1 MGEPE
6 IEQFLSYLAVQRNV
20 SPSTQNQALNAIV
33 FLYRHVLEMPLAD
46 FKNIRWSKKK
56 QNIPTVLTREE
67 VAALLPKF
75 KTGSQQKLIAHILYG
90 CGLRLTEALKLRIK
104 DIDFGQSIIL
114 IRDAKGG
121 KDRTVPLPLMLRK
134 PLAWQIERAKRI
146 HQQDL
151 KEGFGRVSMPYALSR
166 KYPNA
171 DRQSG
176 WQYVFPSYQR
186 SVDPLSG
193 DIKRHHLYGSIMEEA
208 LARAVKQSALD
219 KRVTCHTFRH
229 SYATHLLESGKD
241 IRLIQTLLGHSDV
254 KTTMIYTHVA
264 KGAAPR
270 CESPLDLLVIK
281 DERSLPRADPA
292 SKSTTDNE
300 PPHIKAAQDD
310 AIDKSRAKNLSIS
323 SWLHAI
329 CGLATISRR
338 FFGAR

>member
-1 MGEPE
+1 MNSNRKKSAHQAAPKGLLEVARERARLRHLSLATEKHYLAWIRQFIRFHKKRHPRNMGEPE

-75 KTGSQQKLIAHILYG
+75 KTGSQQKLIAHVLYG
-90 CGLRLTEALKLRIK
+90 CGLRLTEALNLRIK
-104 DIDFGQSIIL
+104 DIDFGQNIIL

-208 LARAVKQSALD
+208 LA
-219 KRVTCHTFRH
+219 
-229 SYATHLLESGKD
+229 G
-241 IRLIQTLLGHSDV
+241 
-254 KTTMIYTHVA
+254 
-264 KGAAPR
+264 
-270 CESPLDLLVIK
+270 
-281 DERSLPRADPA
+281 
-292 SKSTTDNE
+292 
-300 PPHIKAAQDD
+300 
-310 AIDKSRAKNLSIS
+310 
-323 SWLHAI
+323 W
-329 CGLATISRR
+329 
-338 FFGAR
+338 